1 MDSKI
6 SIIGIRD
13 YITSE
18 DDTFD
23 SIAYDVYGE
32 EQMRDLLF
40 EYNPDYL
47 SYIFFPAGIPLL
59 IPLVEKVES
68 LRTKAPWAR

>member
-1 MDSKI
+1 MDSRI

-13 YITSE
+13 YITAE

-23 SIAYDVYGE
+23 SIAYEVYGE

-40 EYNPDYL
+40 EYNPDCL
-47 SYIFFPAGIPLL
+47 SYIFFPAGILL
-59 IPLVEKVES
+59 QIPLVEKVENV
-68 LRTKAPWAR
+68 RTKAPWAR

>member
-6 SIIGIRD
+6 SITGIRN
-13 YITSE
+13 YRTAE

-23 SIAYDVYGE
+23 SIAYAVYGE

-47 SYIFFPAGIPLL
+47 SYIYFPAGLDL
-59 IPLVEKVES
+59 KIPLVEKVES
-68 LRTKAPWAR
+68 VRTKAPWAR